1 MARQKGII
9 KLEGTIGDI
18 SFYKSKDGHLART
31 KGGVEADRIR
41 SDPAFQRT
49 RENGKEFGK
58 AGKAGRLLRTSLR
71 QYLQNAADSRMVSRL
86 TREMLK
92 VIKSDPVNERGERT
106 VLDGD
111 LTQLKGF
118 EFNIAGKLASTFY
131 TSYEATVDRVT
142 GELRIDV
149 PSFSPASA
157 IASPEGATHMR
168 LISAGAAVDFEE
180 DGYQAAASQSDEI
193 ELNQIAT
200 PLIELVNQLPAD
212 VTGPLFL
219 VLGVEF
225 FQSINGTSYPLKNG
239 RFNSLALIEV
249 ITE

>member
-111 LTQLKGF
+111 LTMLKGF
-118 EFNIAGKLASTFY
+118 EFNIGGKLASTFY
-131 TSYEATVDRVT
+131 TSYEVTVDRVT
-142 GELRIDV
+142 GELKIDV

-157 IASPEGATHMR
+157 IASPEGASHLR
-168 LISAGAAVDFEE
+168 LISAGAAVDFNEE
-180 DGYQAAASQSDEI
+180 SYQAAASQSDKI
-193 ELNQIAT
+193 ELNQANT
-200 PLIELVNQLPAD
+200 PLIELTNQLPAD

-225 FQSINGTSYPLKNG
+225 FQSINGVSYPLKNG
-239 RFNSLALIEV
+239 KFNSLALIEV

>member
-106 VLDGD
+106 VPDGD

-193 ELNQIAT
+193 ELNQANT
-200 PLIELVNQLPAD
+200 PLIELTNQLPAD

-225 FQSINGTSYPLKNG
+225 FQSINGVSYPLKNG

-249 ITE
+249 ITD